1 MYRSVWKKRI
11 LAALLML
18 ALLVSVSAC
27 ADKPSRSELQGRL
40 DADVTHQDGEIP
52 AEESTP
58 DEPLTDAPT
67 QTADPLETTPSEP
80 AQSPESFEPVE
91 PETPDESG
99 GLPTDEELHDLLLTM
114 DTNLSF
120 GLNTF
125 TFRSAS
131 ELTNTE
137 LFLTFLLRTPYDAL
151 NRCWDADA
159 QSFYFTEDTITSEL
173 SKYYKDFYF
182 DIRQNSEYSDDARA
196 IVTPTAPGF
205 GGGWLDLVIE
215 EKTMEDDI
223 LTVTAAFYPFAADV
237 FAPENCKLRKVY
249 TLERYDGGWY
259 FLSAIEQPMT
269 ECDEPET
276 AALLLTML
284 RRAQLV
290 NISED
295 EQQQYTRQ
303 AGYKEAY
310 LAYQQYFTEHA
321 AEFAAYAEA
330 EGSWMCFYL
339 LEGGL
344 SCIIYA
350 DGLDEAQLLYRPSSG
365 VTIVSGLVLP
375 A

>member
-27 ADKPSRSELQGRL
+27 ADKPSRSELQERL
-40 DADVTHQDGEIP
+40 DADVTYQDGEIL
-52 AEESTP
+52 AEEPTP
-58 DEPLTDAPT
+58 DEPLPDAPA
-67 QTADPLETTPSEP
+67 QEVDSAEPTPSEP
-80 AQSPESFEPVE
+80 AQSPEPVE

-99 GLPTDEELHDLLLTM
+99 DLPTDEELHDLLLTM

-137 LFLTFLLRTPYDAL
+137 LYLTFLLRTPYNAL

-159 QSFYFTEDTITSEL
+159 QSFFFTEDLITAEL

-182 DIRQNSEYSDDARA
+182 DIRQNSEYNDDARA
-196 IVTPTAPGF
+196 IVTPTASGF

-249 TLERYDGGWY
+249 TLERWDGGWY

-269 ECDEPET
+269 ECAEPET

-290 NISED
+290 NIPEN
-295 EQQQYTRQ
+295 ERQQYTQQ
-303 AGYKEAY
+303 ADYKEAY
-310 LAYQQYFTEHA
+310 LAYQQYFTGHA
-321 AEFAAYAEA
+321 SEFAAYAEA
-330 EGSWMCFYL
+330 EGSWMSFYL

-344 SCIIYA
+344 SCILYA

-365 VTIVSGLVLP
+365 VKIVSGLVLP
-375 A
+375 T